1 MMRQKLQDLYQ
12 DPKTRLRLELGV
24 ICLVL
29 VYAVVLFVGISIGDS
44 ADAEVVAAF
53 QAVDAAFLSVFMLE
67 LVLKLFALGCK
78 YLQDCLNLIDAI
90 IVVVSFVVMVLEQA
104 KVFTNANSMM
114 LLVAR
119 MLRLVRLC
127 RLITLAAASGG
138 GKKTAEFTDALGTAT
153 PTAHFLPED
162 ARREALRAARAPVRV
177 KTASG
182 RSAGSA
188 SSAESSISVA
198 AEAPAPGEVA
208 VEVDARPAPALRA
221 AKSEAAT
228 RTAPARHV
236 AFADATTGG
245 AGASSNGA
253 SPQSPPRPAEVD
265 LNAGAEVELAP
276 NSADGARQH
285 AHVPRALLDLIVGN
299 AHVLMSYFR
308 EMDNDNSGT
317 LEEAEFCKGHAKLGL
332 TKAQA
337 AKLFGVFDPDGS
349 KSITLSEMNRIGQ
362 MFRQAHAEAKRASL
376 EAPKPRESETDEQ
389 KAERLRRTLM
399 LTSQL
404 SVSFR
409 LADEESTQKKKKG
422 AAQRARKAGQWA
434 ARTAA
439 GRLWQLK
446 PTGAHIDLDD
456 DDDEYVEDVD
466 EDYESSLRSVG
477 SAAEPSVGAASGV
490 AVTANDVAIRIEQ
503 SKKAGRRLSTTA
515 CACAADGGR
524 ASAAA
529 GASDA
534 ERFLSVP
541 CYQYEARL
549 VHSLRQL
556 KPRLVGLQRMVLK
569 AMKHEEELRTS
580 HPKEARDA
588 WELLSCH
595 KAYLAELAAALLGVR
610 IRCEAFEPA
619 KLSADGVV
627 DVKSVEQLLR
637 VSWYRLVPT
646 RGVQARVQRASQSL
660 AAGLA
665 LCLVG
670 HFTIL
675 AVLGWVGN
683 CEALLADAAVEL
695 KAGASVGDP
704 AAGGALA
711 TYIDNRCEGLFAAS
725 LAVRPLE
732 LVCVFAAGVFFVRN
746 VNPKAL
752 KNLMIDP
759 KVILILLQA
768 MYRVAMMIMVNST
781 AAALALRPVP
791 GAVYLGATKALD
803 SLFFMIAAAIFI
815 FMDACVVRAP
825 LFRCMLAL
833 FLLSVLVQQYWVR
846 RFPLTGEEEE
856 ITFSF
861 FVWSNVSLGTTRE
874 QVQDVDFGMLLLMF
888 AGIFSTLKKPHH
900 LAFIRM
906 SCDLADFLFMREQAR
921 ANRKALAKDR
931 TLHMERREQR
941 REANRNRTSAS
952 RREPTPRNTPR

>member
-1 MMRQKLQDLYQ
+1 MVLSAHGQQFGVATSTVTL
-12 DPKTRLRLELGV
+12 TREDC
-24 ICLVL
+24 I
-29 VYAVVLFVGISIGDS
+29 D
-44 ADAEVVAAF
+44 
-53 QAVDAAFLSVFMLE
+53 AVDQR
-67 LVLKLFALGCK
+67 G
-78 YLQDCLNLIDAI
+78 
-90 IVVVSFVVMVLEQA
+90 
-104 KVFTNANSMM
+104 
-114 LLVAR
+114 VA
-119 MLRLVRLC
+119 
-127 RLITLAAASGG
+127 
-138 GKKTAEFTDALGTAT
+138 
-153 PTAHFLPED
+153 
-162 ARREALRAARAPVRV
+162 
-177 KTASG
+177 
-182 RSAGSA
+182 
-188 SSAESSISVA
+188 
-198 AEAPAPGEVA
+198 
-208 VEVDARPAPALRA
+208 
-221 AKSEAAT
+221 
-228 RTAPARHV
+228 
-236 AFADATTGG
+236 
-245 AGASSNGA
+245 
-253 SPQSPPRPAEVD
+253 
-265 LNAGAEVELAP
+265 
-276 NSADGARQH
+276 
-285 AHVPRALLDLIVGN
+285 
-299 AHVLMSYFR
+299 
-308 EMDNDNSGT
+308 
-317 LEEAEFCKGHAKLGL
+317 
-332 TKAQA
+332 
-337 AKLFGVFDPDGS
+337 
-349 KSITLSEMNRIGQ
+349 IGQ

-524 ASAAA
+524 SSAAA

-704 AAGGALA
+704 AAGGAVKVLA
-711 TYIDNRCEGLFAAS
+711 LGGVQPVRHAA
-725 LAVRPLE
+725 
-732 LVCVFAAGVFFVRN
+732 AAG
-746 VNPKAL
+746 AL
-752 KNLMIDP
+752 
-759 KVILILLQA
+759 
-768 MYRVAMMIMVNST
+768 
-781 AAALALRPVP
+781 PVP
-791 GAVYLGATKALD
+791 AADRVWAVDED
-803 SLFFMIAAAIFI
+803 SRPGRSNAYFQRNANSRSNNYSHVTYFEVFSRNNANT
-815 FMDACVVRAP
+815 AC
-825 LFRCMLAL
+825 
-833 FLLSVLVQQYWVR
+833 
-846 RFPLTGEEEE
+846 
-856 ITFSF
+856 
-861 FVWSNVSLGTTRE
+861 
-874 QVQDVDFGMLLLMF
+874 
-888 AGIFSTLKKPHH
+888 
-900 LAFIRM
+900 
-906 SCDLADFLFMREQAR
+906 
-921 ANRKALAKDR
+921 
-931 TLHMERREQR
+931 
-941 REANRNRTSAS
+941 
-952 RREPTPRNTPR
+952 